1 MIIAIVELEILLPY
15 CQSLKDKRRIIKSLI
30 DSLGRKNNIS
40 IKEIDYR
47 DLWKRS
53 LLGIT
58 SICDN
63 TSSAQK
69 FLDMIK
75 NKIYEKE
82 GTQILKF
89 NSSIHS
95 TE

>member
-1 MIIAIVELEILLPY
+1 MIIAIVEIDLFLPY
-15 CQSLKDKRRIIKSLI
+15 CHSLKEKRSIIKSLI
-30 DSLGRKNNIS
+30 DSLGKKNNIS
-40 IKEIDYR
+40 IKEINYK
-47 DLWKRS
+47 DLWQRS

-63 TSSAQK
+63 TDSAKK

-82 GTQILKF
+82 GTQIIKF
-89 NSSIHS
+89 NSSIHL

>member
-89 NSSIHS
+89 NSSIYS